1 MGDGLFGVLVVLG
14 LVVTVGLFVAG
25 FWVQKKRHERFRAWA
40 LRNRWTYA
48 ESERALVDISRGQP
62 FGQGSSRRA
71 IEVLRGT
78 YDSRPALSFTYQ
90 WTTGSGKNRTT
101 HHAHIVGL
109 ALPTY
114 LPTVEVTPEGL
125 GARLAKLVG
134 AQDVQ
139 FESEA
144 FNRAYRVAA
153 TDQRTGHA
161 ILHPRLMERLLR
173 ATPSAPPGGS
183 TAPGSCR
190 GSPGPPT
197 STAWRPGS
205 ACSPPSSGPS
215 RGTSGRTTAT
225 TPPRPRSVSLTAD
238 AGPTLRSPEPPD
250 LREALL

>member
-1 MGDGLFGVLVVLG
+1 MGDASSGLLFVLFAVVAIG
-14 LVVTVGLFVAG
+14 LAVAG
-25 FWVQKKRHERFRAWA
+25 FWVQHKRHERFAAWA
-40 LRNRWTYA
+40 LRNGWTYA
-48 ESERALVDISRGQP
+48 RSDRSLVDISRGQP

-71 IEVLRGT
+71 TEVLRGT
-78 YDSRPALSFTYQ
+78 YDGRPALSFSYQ

-101 HHAHIVGL
+101 HHAHVVAL

-173 ATPSAPPGGS
+173 SDALGN
-183 TAPGSCR
+183 
-190 GSPGPPT
+190 
-197 STAWRPGS
+197 AWRIGGTWILSWETGTTDLDRLAPRLGLLS
-205 ACSPPSSGPS
+205 AVV
-215 RGTSGRTTAT
+215 
-225 TPPRPRSVSLTAD
+225 RSVPRHVWQDHGYDPTPTTIGQPD
-238 AGPTLRSPEPPD
+238 A
-250 LREALL
+250 